1 MKLVNIPSSNLD
13 DVWSLVQKDISEA
26 LSFSGNHTDAQ
37 FVYDCVKD
45 NKMQLWVIWDK
56 DKSTTLEK
64 YYGVVVT
71 EIVKRKLIQSCN
83 IFIVTG
89 RQRQKWQH
97 LISVLED
104 FALDNNCTNM
114 ELIARKGWKKIME
127 KFNYKQTH
135 VVLEKLITKTKKEN
149 K

>member
-1 MKLVNIPSSNLD
+1 MNLVNIPSSNLD
-13 DVWSLVQKDISEA
+13 DVWSLVKKDISEA
-26 LSFSGNHTDAQ
+26 LSYSGNHTDAQ
-37 FVYDCVKD
+37 FVYDCIKEK
-45 NKMQLWVIWDK
+45 KMQLWVVWDK
-56 DKSTTLEK
+56 DKKTTIDK

-89 RQRQKWQH
+89 RHRQQWQH

-104 FALDNNCTNM
+104 FAIENNCTNM
-114 ELIARKGWKKIME
+114 ELITRKGWQRIME
-127 KFNYKQTH
+127 QFDYKQTH
-135 VVLEKLITKTKKEN
+135 VVLEKQIINKKE

>member
-13 DVWSLVQKDISEA
+13 DVWSLVKKDISEA
-26 LSFSGNHTDAQ
+26 LSYSGNHTDAQ
-37 FVYDCVKD
+37 FVYDCVKE
-45 NKMQLWVIWDK
+45 NKMQLWVVWDK
-56 DKSTTLEK
+56 DKKTTLEK

-89 RQRQKWQH
+89 KHRQKWQH

-104 FALDNNCTNM
+104 FALKNNCTNM
-114 ELIARKGWKKIME
+114 ELIARKGWERIME
-127 KFNYKQTH
+127 QFNYKKTH
-135 VVLEKLITKTKKEN
+135 VVLEKSITNKEN

>member
-13 DVWSLVQKDISEA
+13 DVWSLVKKDISEA
-26 LSFSGNHTDAQ
+26 LSYSGNHTDAQ
-37 FVYDCVKD
+37 FVYDCVKE

-56 DKSTTLEK
+56 DKPTTLEK

-71 EIVKRKLIQSCN
+71 EIVQRKLKRSCQ
-83 IFIVTG
+83 IFIMTG
-89 RQRQKWQH
+89 KQRQKWQH

-104 FALDNNCTNM
+104 FAEEQKCNQM
-114 ELIARKGWKKIME
+114 ELFARPGWQKILQN
-127 KFNYKQTH
+127 FNYKRTH
-135 VVLEKLITKTKKEN
+135 VVLEKQIINKKE

>member
-1 MKLVNIPSSNLD
+1 MNLVNIPSSNLD
-13 DVWSLVQKDISEA
+13 DVWSLVKKDIQEA
-26 LSFSGNHTDAQ
+26 LSYSGNHTDAE
-37 FVYDCVKD
+37 FVYDTLKE
-45 NKMQLWVIWDK
+45 NKMQLWVVWDNS
-56 DKSTTLEK
+56 KSKTVDK

-104 FALDNNCTNM
+104 FALENNCTNM
-114 ELIARKGWKKIME
+114 ELIARKGWQRIME
-127 KFNYKQTH
+127 QFDYKQTH
-135 VVLEKLITKTKKEN
+135 VVLEKQITNKKD

>member
-13 DVWSLVQKDISEA
+13 DVWSLVKKDISEA
-26 LSFSGNHTDAQ
+26 LSYSGNHTDAQ
-37 FVYDCVKD
+37 FVYDCVKE

-56 DKSTTLEK
+56 DKKTTLEK

-71 EIVKRKLIQSCN
+71 EIVQRKLKRSCQ
-83 IFIVTG
+83 IFIMTG
-89 RQRQKWQH
+89 KQRQKWQH

-104 FALDNNCTNM
+104 FAEEQECQQM
-114 ELIARKGWKKIME
+114 ELFARPGWQKILQNY
-127 KFNYKQTH
+127 NYKRTH
-135 VVLEKLITKTKKEN
+135 VVLEKPIIKKE

>member
-1 MKLVNIPSSNLD
+1 MNLVNIPSSNLD
-13 DVWSLVQKDISEA
+13 DVWSLVKKDISDA
-26 LSFSGNHTDAQ
+26 LSYSGNHTDAQ
-37 FVYDCVKD
+37 FVYDCIKEK
-45 NKMQLWVIWDK
+45 KMQLWVVWDK
-56 DKSTTLEK
+56 DKPTTIDK

-89 RQRQKWQH
+89 RHRQQWQH

-104 FALDNNCTNM
+104 FAIENNCTNM
-114 ELIARKGWKKIME
+114 ELIARKGWQRIME
-127 KFNYKQTH
+127 QFDYKQTH
-135 VVLEKLITKTKKEN
+135 VVLEKQIINKKE

>member
-1 MKLVNIPSSNLD
+1 MNLVNIPSSNLD
-13 DVWSLVQKDISEA
+13 DVWSLVKKDISEA
-26 LSFSGNHTDAQ
+26 LSYSGNHTDSD
-37 FVYDCVKD
+37 FVYDCVKE
-45 NKMQLWVIWDK
+45 NKMQLWVVWDK

-64 YYGVVVT
+64 YFGVVVT

-89 RQRQKWQH
+89 KHRQKWQH

-104 FALDNNCTNM
+104 FALKNNCTNM
-114 ELIARKGWKKIME
+114 ELIARKGWERIME
-127 KFNYKQTH
+127 QFNYKKTH
-135 VVLEKLITKTKKEN
+135 VVLEKSITNKEN

>member
-13 DVWSLVQKDISEA
+13 DVWSLVKKDISEA
-26 LSFSGNHTDAQ
+26 LSYSGNHTDAQ
-37 FVYDCVKD
+37 FVYDTLKED
-45 NKMQLWVIWDK
+45 KMQLWVVWDK
-56 DKSTTLEK
+56 DKPTTLEK

-89 RQRQKWQH
+89 RHRQQWQH

-104 FALDNNCTNM
+104 FAIENNCTNM
-114 ELIARKGWKKIME
+114 ELIARKGWQRIME
-127 KFNYKQTH
+127 QFDYKQTH
-135 VVLEKLITKTKKEN
+135 VVLEKPIIKTKEK
-149 K
+149 

>member
-13 DVWSLVQKDISEA
+13 DVWSLVKKDISEA
-26 LSFSGNHTDAQ
+26 LSYSGNHTDAQ
-37 FVYDCVKD
+37 FVYDCIKEK
-45 NKMQLWVIWDK
+45 KMQLWVVWNK
-56 DKSTTLEK
+56 DKPTTLEK

-71 EIVKRKLIQSCN
+71 EIIKRKLIQSCN

-89 RQRQKWQH
+89 KHRQKWQH

-104 FALDNNCTNM
+104 FALENNCTNM
-114 ELIARKGWKKIME
+114 ELISRKGWQRIME
-127 KFNYKQTH
+127 QFDYKPTH
-135 VVLEKLITKTKKEN
+135 VVLEKPIIKKE

>member
-1 MKLVNIPSSNLD
+1 MNLVHIPSSNLD
-13 DVWSLVQKDISEA
+13 DVWNLVKKDISEA
-26 LSFSGNHTDAQ
+26 LSYSGNHTDAD
-37 FVYDCVKD
+37 FVYDVLK
-45 NKMQLWVIWDK
+45 KQTMQLWVVWDK
-56 DKSTTLEK
+56 DKPTTLEK

-89 RQRQKWQH
+89 RHRQQWQH

-104 FALDNNCTNM
+104 FAIENNCTNM
-114 ELIARKGWKKIME
+114 ELIARKGWQRIME
-127 KFNYKQTH
+127 QFDYKQTH
-135 VVLEKLITKTKKEN
+135 VVLEKTITKKE